1 MRNSEPTNPATS
13 DWNPHSEFRN
23 PHSEEWDVVRVSA
36 WSAMTML
43 VVALGLARPA
53 AAQPPRVLQL
63 GVLSG
68 MFRDIPPPLV
78 QAAAAPFGEVLKKQT
93 GLDGAINLIA
103 DYEQQATQLQAKK
116 LDIGVFHGYEWA
128 WVKDRYPDLIP
139 LAVSVPTRKFQA
151 ALVVSAGSKAQVPAD
166 LKGKV
171 AVPLGSKAHCYL
183 YVERLAATLPAG
195 TCVPTHMPENGAEEV
210 LDLVID
216 GKEQA
221 AVVDVAS
228 LVALQN
234 NRPGRANKLRVLTES
249 DPFPYTT
256 VVYRKDAISPEMAG
270 KIKSGLLNT
279 KNESSG
285 RAFLFLWKLKG
296 FEDVPAG
303 HDAELRA
310 VAAKYPAPR
319 PAMTMMAMPE

>member
-1 MRNSEPTNPATS
+1 
-13 DWNPHSEFRN
+13 
-23 PHSEEWDVVRVSA
+23 
-36 WSAMTML
+36 MTML
-43 VVALGLARPA
+43 VVAVGLTRPA
-53 AAQPPRVLQL
+53 AAQPPKVLRL

-78 QAAAAPFGEVLKKQT
+78 QAAATPFSEVLKRQT
-93 GLDGAINLIA
+93 GLDGVIDVVD
-103 DYEQQATQLQAKK
+103 DYEEQAARLQANK
-116 LDIGVFHGYEWA
+116 LQVAVFHGFEWA

-139 LAVSVPTRKFQA
+139 LAVSVPARKFQA
-151 ALVVSAGSKAQVPAD
+151 ALVVKADSKAQAPAD

-171 AVPLGSKAHCYL
+171 AVPLGTKAHCYL
-183 YVERLAATLPAG
+183 FVERLAATLPAG
-195 TCVPTHMPENGAEEV
+195 TCVATHTPQHGPEDV

-221 AVVDVAS
+221 AVIDVA
-228 LVALQN
+228 ALAAFQN
-234 NRPGRANKLRVLTES
+234 NRPGRAAQVRVLTQS

-256 VVYRKDAISPEMAG
+256 VVYRKDSITPEMAG

-279 KNESSG
+279 RNESSG
-285 RAFLFLWKLKG
+285 KAFLFLWKLKG
-296 FEDVPAG
+296 FEDLPAG

-319 PAMTMMAMPE
+319 PAMGMVANPE